1 MAKQPVTPLQD
12 RLLAARAAAQQR
24 APEESPRDWP
34 NPDDIE
40 WDEAATLL
48 GIETYLNGAKF
59 SGGVTADGQSIWGR
73 IAYPKW
79 SMRKELQGMSA
90 MTFASDVDR
99 MLKKLAMISRE
110 PEHAG
115 FKPDPFAK

>member
-1 MAKQPVTPLQD
+1 MSTKPRSLHDELMAAK
-12 RLLAARAAAQQR
+12 AAAQQR

-40 WDEAATLL
+40 WEEASTLL
-48 GIETYLNGAKF
+48 GIETYLNGAKY
-59 SGGVTADGQSIWGR
+59 GVGVTADGQSIWGR
-73 IAYPKW
+73 IGYPKW
-79 SMRKELQGMSA
+79 SARRELQGMSA

-99 MLKKLAMISRE
+99 VMKKLAMITRE
-110 PEHAG
+110 PDHAG

>member
-1 MAKQPVTPLQD
+1 MSDKKVPLRDQ
-12 RLLAARAAAQQR
+12 LLAAKAAAQNR
-24 APEESPRDWP
+24 APEEQPRDWP

-40 WDEAATLL
+40 WDEASTLL

-59 SGGVTADGQSIWGR
+59 GWGVTADGQSIWGR

-79 SMRKELQGMSA
+79 SARRDLQGMSA

-99 MLKKLAMISRE
+99 VLRKLAMITRE